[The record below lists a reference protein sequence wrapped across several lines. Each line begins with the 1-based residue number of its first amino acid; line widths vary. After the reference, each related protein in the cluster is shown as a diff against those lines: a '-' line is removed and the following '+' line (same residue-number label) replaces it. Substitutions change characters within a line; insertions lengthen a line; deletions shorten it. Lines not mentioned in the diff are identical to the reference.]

1 MGRCKR
7 CGSNHIVKHVKKE
20 ITELYYPGS
29 EIADRV
35 KITTLTTY
43 KCHGCGFK
51 KTKRDNY

>member
-35 KITTLTTY
+35 KRTTLTTY

-51 KTKRDNY
+51 KTKRDNF